1 MKIND
6 TKLYL
11 FFSIITLVFAVI
23 IGSITYYSKLIV
35 EPRAERLIAAEG
47 NVSENYRIAYSIL
60 RKPQMFADYENFD
73 RESVWIK
80 NVIIPY
86 MDDKAYHSR
95 SYTPD
100 EKVYLEALI
109 KRRKQGSDLGR
120 NTMVFFLI
128 LTILGMGFYLYEL
141 KKVKAQG

>member
-11 FFSIITLVFAVI
+11 FFSITTLVIAVI
-23 IGSITYYSKLIV
+23 IGSITYYSKLVV
-35 EPRAERLIAAEG
+35 EPRVEKLIAAEG

-60 RKPQMFADYENFD
+60 RNPQMFADYENFD
-73 RESVWIK
+73 RESIWIK

-86 MDDKAYHSR
+86 MDDKAFHSR

-100 EKVYLEALI
+100 EKVYLEALM

-120 NTMVFFLI
+120 NTVVFFTI
-128 LTILGMGFYLYEL
+128 LTLLGFGFYLYER
-141 KKVKAQG
+141 KKVHAQG

>member
-11 FFSIITLVFAVI
+11 FFSITTLVIAVI
-23 IGSITYYSKLIV
+23 IGSITYYSKLVV
-35 EPRAERLIAAEG
+35 EPRVEKLIAAEG

-60 RKPQMFADYENFD
+60 RNPQMFADYENFD
-73 RESVWIK
+73 RESIWIK

-86 MDDKAYHSR
+86 MDDKAFHSR

-100 EKVYLEALI
+100 EKVYLEALM

-120 NTMVFFLI
+120 NTVVFFTI
-128 LTILGMGFYLYEL
+128 LTLLGLGFYLYER
-141 KKVKAQG
+141 KKVNAQG